1 MMQYLRDGAR
11 ILNCSWACYTKD
23 GRPPFVLERAL
34 AVLTPKLLVVAAA
47 GNHGQFWSKKKGED
61 GEKEDKKYREKN
73 MLPARDA
80 PAYPAALP
88 NVVAVGASGPDGP
101 ATFNPIA
108 WGTGAGGKERIA
120 ALAPWINV
128 LAPGVAVR
136 GPYFGDEREEEVR
149 VPDKAPSAVREQKY
163 RTKEFNGEAEWSGT
177 SFATNYSGR
186 ATLTSAEPI
195 RSPAV
200 GACRAPTK
208 PGKEGVHAWRSDG
221 CQSRPA
227 GQRRR
232 PSRLKRAR
240 RNGMLR
246 GSRWMQRKAEGGDTG
261 VVSTTTSTQRGAA
274 WATARPRR
282 PLIRDDA
289 ARLPAGHA
297 GPGEPATV

>member
-1 MMQYLRDGAR
+1 MMQYLRDGAQ

-177 SFATNYSGR
+177 SFAAATVTGAIAARIRHGMTAREALDELLGEGDPDIGR
-186 ATLTSAEPI
+186 A
-195 RSPAV
+195 
-200 GACRAPTK
+200 
-208 PGKEGVHAWRSDG
+208 
-221 CQSRPA
+221 
-227 GQRRR
+227 
-232 PSRLKRAR
+232 
-240 RNGMLR
+240 
-246 GSRWMQRKAEGGDTG
+246 DT
-261 VVSTTTSTQRGAA
+261 
-274 WATARPRR
+274 
-282 PLIRDDA
+282 
-289 ARLPAGHA
+289 
-297 GPGEPATV
+297 